1 MQTSGPMSRKL
12 NSGPRQSTL
21 IVLAHPE
28 PRSFNGSWAQASAE
42 ASEANGHT
50 VLFSDLVSMG
60 FDPVEKRSHYD
71 LVTANDDDEP
81 FDPLRMQDRA
91 ANMNR
96 LPAEVATEIQKIRD
110 VDRVIFHFPLWW
122 FAPPAIL
129 KGWLDRC
136 LVHGALH
143 TSTQRFDAG
152 ICIDKK
158 ALFCVSTGS
167 TALESSPSG
176 KEGDVNMLVWPMAY
190 TLRYL
195 GFTVLEPIVV
205 HGVHGFHEGEA
216 KAALQL
222 RLSQVINNQHHLVSN
237 FDELPRMQ
245 FNRDDEFS
253 DEGILKPSARSYSGF
268 IRHGD

>member
-1 MQTSGPMSRKL
+1 MSQKL
-12 NSGPRQSTL
+12 NSSLEQSTL

-28 PRSFNGSWAQASAE
+28 PRSFNGSWAQASAK

-50 VLFSDLVSMG
+50 LLFSDLVSMG

-71 LVTANDDDEP
+71 LETENDGNEP
-81 FDPLRMQDRA
+81 FDSLRMQDRA
-91 ANMNR
+91 ANMNC
-96 LPAEVATEIQKIRD
+96 LPVEVAAEIQKIRD
-110 VDRVIFHFPLWW
+110 ADRVIFHFPLWW
-122 FAPPAIL
+122 FGPPAIL

-152 ICIDKK
+152 MCISKK

-167 TALESSPSG
+167 TAVESSPSG

-195 GFTVLEPIVV
+195 GFTVLKPIVV
-205 HGVHGFHEGEA
+205 HGVHGFHKGDD
-216 KAALQL
+216 KAALER
-222 RLSQVINNQHHLVSN
+222 RLGQVINNQHQLVST
-237 FDELPRMQ
+237 FDELPLMR
-245 FNRDDEFS
+245 FNRDDEFNAA
-253 DEGILKPSARSYSGF
+253 GALKPSAQSYSGF